1 MEAPNFLELIANML
15 HVPNFMVFTWFIML
29 VIIILAISTRL
40 TLKFMPSN
48 FQNVIETFISGM
60 YSFVEDILG
69 PKETKKHFKLIASL
83 GIFIFFS
90 NIVELVPWFVPPTSS
105 WNTTI
110 ALAILVFVY
119 YQYLGIKHN
128 GVKYIKH
135 FMGPVWWLTPLMIP
149 VEIIGHFARILSLSV
164 RLFGNIGGDDLLLAV
179 LFFLVPALVP
189 IPVMFLVL
197 FAAVLQSF
205 IFPLLTTLYIADAVA
220 THHEE

>member
-1 MEAPNFLELIANML
+1 
-15 HVPNFMVFTWFIML
+15 
-29 VIIILAISTRL
+29 
-40 TLKFMPSN
+40 
-48 FQNVIETFISGM
+48 
-60 YSFVEDILG
+60 
-69 PKETKKHFKLIASL
+69 
-83 GIFIFFS
+83 
-90 NIVELVPWFVPPTSS
+90 
-105 WNTTI
+105 
-110 ALAILVFVY
+110 
-119 YQYLGIKHN
+119 
-128 GVKYIKH
+128 
-135 FMGPVWWLTPLMIP
+135 MIP